1 METETYAFSADIN
14 QLLSLIINTIY
25 SNKEVFLREI
35 ISNSSDALNKIRY
48 QSLTDSTCLDVDPN
62 LEIKISFDHEN
73 KILSIMDTGI
83 GMTKEELIN
92 NLGTIASSGTKKFI
106 ESLNA
111 TKDVNL
117 IGQFGVGFYS
127 AYLVAN
133 KVSVVSKNNGDDQY
147 LWESGGNGSFSIV
160 KDESD
165 HKLNRGT
172 KLMLHLKEDMYDY
185 LEESKIRDLVKIHSN
200 FIDFPIKVQTT
211 KTREVEVETVKE
223 EVETVKEEV
232 ETVKEEVET
241 AKEELETVKEELETV
256 KEEVETVETEESPK
270 KETRTETYTE
280 FEQLNK
286 TKPIW
291 TRNPKEITDDE
302 YSDFYKS
309 ITGDYDNHLEHLH
322 FSVEGQVD
330 FKALLYIPKRVP
342 YDLFDGQNKRK
353 SDIKLYVKKVF
364 ITDDFEEL
372 VPEYLKFVRGVIET
386 DDVPLNI
393 SRETLQQN
401 KLMKIIGKNIVK
413 KMLEM
418 FTSVSNDSEKF
429 RIFYEQYS
437 KHIKLGVH
445 EDTTNRVKLAS
456 LLRYE
461 TSKSDGDLISLDEY
475 IENMKEGQNNMY
487 YITSDSVKSIQGSPF
502 LDYFKSKEYEVLYL
516 VDPLDEYIT
525 QQLKDYKDKKL
536 LCITKENIELNK
548 NDSEKE
554 EQERFNQEYKPV
566 CDYFKSVLNDEVEK
580 VVVSNRL
587 ANHPCLLSTSEFG
600 WTANMQR
607 IAKAQTF
614 GKQDTMQY
622 MMGKKT
628 LEISPQHEIIKK
640 MKNRL
645 DSNSS
650 ADLKD
655 LVRLLYDLSL
665 QSSGFTIENASDF
678 NKRVLNLINNDLTL
692 FNTSNN
698 LEEIVGN

>member
-48 QSLTDSTCLDVDPN
+48 QSLTDSTCLDSDPN
-62 LEIKISFDHEN
+62 LEISISFDHEN
-73 KILSIMDTGI
+73 KILTIADSGI
-83 GMTKEELIN
+83 GMTKDELIN

-106 ESLNA
+106 ENISA

-147 LWESGGNGSFSIV
+147 IWESEGNGSFSIA
-160 KDESD
+160 KDESED
-165 HKLNRGT
+165 KLNRGT
-172 KLMLHLKEDMYDY
+172 KLMLHLKDDMRDY
-185 LEESKIRDLVKIHSN
+185 LEESKIRELVKTHSN
-200 FIDFPIKVQTT
+200 FIDFPIKVQST
-211 KTREVEVETVKE
+211 KTREVEVET
-223 EVETVKEEV
+223 
-232 ETVKEEVET
+232 
-241 AKEELETVKEELETV
+241 
-256 KEEVETVETEESPK
+256 TVETETKDEKEVTVDDEDEDEEKKEPPK

-291 TRNPKEITDDE
+291 TRNPKEISDEE

-330 FKALLYIPKRVP
+330 FKSLLYIPKRAP
-342 YDLFDGQNKRK
+342 YDLFDGQNKKK

-413 KMLEM
+413 KILEM
-418 FTSVSNDSEKF
+418 FTSISDDSEKF

-475 IENMKEGQNNMY
+475 IENMQEGQSSIY
-487 YITSDSVKSIQGSPF
+487 YITSDSIKSIQGSPF

-536 LCITKENIELNK
+536 LCITKENIELNN

-554 EQERFNQEYKPV
+554 EQEKFNQEYKPV
-566 CDYFKSVLNDEVEK
+566 CDYIKSVLSDEVEK

-587 ANHPCLLSTSEFG
+587 VNYPCLLSTSEFG

-614 GKQDTMQY
+614 GKQDMMQY
-622 MMGKKT
+622 MMGKKI
-628 LEISPQHEIIKK
+628 LEISPQHEIIKR
-640 MKNRL
+640 MKSRL
-645 DSNSS
+645 DSDSS
-650 ADLKD
+650 ADMKD
-655 LVRLLYDLSL
+655 LVKLLYDLSL
-665 QSSGFTIENASDF
+665 QSSGFTIENSSDF
-678 NKRVLNLINNDLTL
+678 IKRVLNLINNDLTL
-692 FNTSNN
+692 FKSDN
-698 LEEIVGN
+698 LEEIIAN

>member
-48 QSLTDSTCLDVDPN
+48 QSLTDSTCLDSDPN
-62 LEIKISFDHEN
+62 LEISISFDHEN
-73 KILSIMDTGI
+73 KILTIADSGI
-83 GMTKEELIN
+83 GMTKDELIN

-106 ESLNA
+106 ENISA

-147 LWESGGNGSFSIV
+147 IWESEGNGSFSIA
-160 KDESD
+160 KDESED
-165 HKLNRGT
+165 KLNRGT
-172 KLMLHLKEDMYDY
+172 KLMLHLKDDMHDY
-185 LEESKIRDLVKIHSN
+185 LEESKIRELVKTHSN
-200 FIDFPIKVQTT
+200 FIDFPIKVQST
-211 KTREVEVETVKE
+211 KTREVEVETETTDETKDEKE
-223 EVETVKEEV
+223 VTVDDEDEEKKEP
-232 ETVKEEVET
+232 
-241 AKEELETVKEELETV
+241 
-256 KEEVETVETEESPK
+256 PK
-270 KETRTETYTE
+270 KETRTETRTETYTE

-291 TRNPKEITDDE
+291 TRNPKEISDEE

-330 FKALLYIPKRVP
+330 FKALLYIPKRAP
-342 YDLFDGQNKRK
+342 YDLFDGQNKKK

-393 SRETLQQN
+393 SRESLQQN

-413 KMLEM
+413 KIIEM
-418 FTSVSNDSEKF
+418 FTSISDDSEKF

-475 IENMKEGQNNMY
+475 IENMQEGQSSIY
-487 YITSDSVKSIQGSPF
+487 YITSDSIKSIQGSPF

-536 LCITKENIELNK
+536 LCITKENIELNN

-554 EQERFNQEYKPV
+554 EQEKFNQEYKPV
-566 CDYFKSVLNDEVEK
+566 CDYIKSVLSDEVEK

-587 ANHPCLLSTSEFG
+587 VNYPCLLSTSEFG

-614 GKQDTMQY
+614 GKQDMMQY
-622 MMGKKT
+622 MMGKKI
-628 LEISPQHEIIKK
+628 LEISPQHEIIKR
-640 MKNRL
+640 MKSRL
-645 DSNSS
+645 DSDSS
-650 ADLKD
+650 ADMKD
-655 LVRLLYDLSL
+655 LVKLLYDLSL
-665 QSSGFTIENASDF
+665 QSSGFTIENSSDF
-678 NKRVLNLINNDLTL
+678 IKRVLNLINNDLTL
-692 FNTSNN
+692 FKSDN
-698 LEEIVGN
+698 LEEIIAN

>member
-1 METETYAFSADIN
+1 MLMETETYAFSADIN

-48 QSLTDSTCLDVDPN
+48 QSLTDSTCLDSEPN
-62 LEIKISFDHEN
+62 LEICISFDHEN
-73 KILSIMDTGI
+73 KILTIADSGI
-83 GMTKEELIN
+83 GMTKDELIN

-106 ESLNA
+106 ENISA

-147 LWESGGNGSFSIV
+147 IWESEGNGSFSIA
-160 KDESD
+160 KDESED
-165 HKLNRGT
+165 KLNRGT
-172 KLMLHLKEDMYDY
+172 KLMLHLKDDMHDY
-185 LEESKIRDLVKIHSN
+185 LEESKIRELVKTHSN
-200 FIDFPIKVQTT
+200 FIDFPIKVQST
-211 KTREVEVETVKE
+211 KTREVEVETETTDETKE
-223 EVETVKEEV
+223 VTDDTKEVTVDDEDEE
-232 ETVKEEVET
+232 K
-241 AKEELETVKEELETV
+241 KDP
-256 KEEVETVETEESPK
+256 PK
-270 KETRTETYTE
+270 KETKTETYTE

-291 TRNPKEITDDE
+291 TRNPKEITDEE

-309 ITGDYDNHLEHLH
+309 MTGDYDNHLEHLH

-330 FKALLYIPKRVP
+330 FKALLYIPKRAP
-342 YDLFDGQNKRK
+342 YDLFDGQNKKK

-413 KMLEM
+413 KILEM
-418 FTSVSNDSEKF
+418 FTTISDDSEKF

-475 IENMKEGQNNMY
+475 IENMQEGQSSIY
-487 YITSDSVKSIQGSPF
+487 YITSDSIKSIQGSPF

-554 EQERFNQEYKPV
+554 EQEKFNQEYKPV
-566 CDYFKSVLNDEVEK
+566 CDYIKSVLSDEVEK

-587 ANHPCLLSTSEFG
+587 VNYPCLLSTSEFG

-614 GKQDTMQY
+614 GKQDMMQY
-622 MMGKKT
+622 MMGKKI

-640 MKNRL
+640 MKSRL
-645 DSNSS
+645 DSDSS
-650 ADLKD
+650 ADMKD
-655 LVRLLYDLSL
+655 LVKLLYDLSL
-665 QSSGFTIENASDF
+665 QSSGFTIENSSDF
-678 NKRVLNLINNDLTL
+678 IKRVLNLINNDLTL
-692 FNTSNN
+692 FKSDN
-698 LEEIVGN
+698 LEEIIAN

>member
-48 QSLTDSTCLDVDPN
+48 QSLTDSTCLDSEPN
-62 LEIKISFDHEN
+62 LEICISFDHEN
-73 KILSIMDTGI
+73 KILTIVDTGI
-83 GMTKEELIN
+83 GMTKDELIN

-106 ESLNA
+106 ENISA

-147 LWESGGNGSFSIV
+147 IWESEGNGSFSIV
-160 KDESD
+160 KDESEN
-165 HKLNRGT
+165 KLSRGT
-172 KLMLHLKEDMYDY
+172 KIILHLKDDMHDY
-185 LEESKIRDLVKIHSN
+185 LEESKIRELVKTHSN
-200 FIDFPIKVQTT
+200 FIDFPIKVQST
-211 KTREVEVETVKE
+211 KTREVEVE
-223 EVETVKEEV
+223 
-232 ETVKEEVET
+232 
-241 AKEELETVKEELETV
+241 
-256 KEEVETVETEESPK
+256 VETETIDETKEVTDDTKEVTVDDEDEEKKDPPK
-270 KETRTETYTE
+270 KETKTETYTE

-291 TRNPKEITDDE
+291 TRNPKEITDEE

-309 ITGDYDNHLEHLH
+309 MTGDYDNHLEHLH

-330 FKALLYIPKRVP
+330 FKALLYIPKRAP
-342 YDLFDGQNKRK
+342 YDLFDGQNKKK

-413 KMLEM
+413 KILEM
-418 FTSVSNDSEKF
+418 FTTISDDSEKF

-475 IENMKEGQNNMY
+475 IENMQEGQSSIY
-487 YITSDSVKSIQGSPF
+487 YITSDSIKSIQGSPF

-554 EQERFNQEYKPV
+554 EQEKFNQEYKPV
-566 CDYFKSVLNDEVEK
+566 CDYIKSVLSDEVEK

-587 ANHPCLLSTSEFG
+587 VNYPCLLSTSEFG

-614 GKQDTMQY
+614 GKQDMMQY
-622 MMGKKT
+622 MMGKKI

-640 MKNRL
+640 MKSRL
-645 DSNSS
+645 DSDSS
-650 ADLKD
+650 ADMKD
-655 LVRLLYDLSL
+655 LVKLLYDLSL
-665 QSSGFTIENASDF
+665 QSSGFTIENSSDF
-678 NKRVLNLINNDLTL
+678 IKRVLNLINNDLTL
-692 FNTSNN
+692 FKSDN
-698 LEEIVGN
+698 LEEIIAN

>member
-48 QSLTDSTCLDVDPN
+48 QSLTDSTCLDSDPN
-62 LEIKISFDHEN
+62 LEISISFDHEN
-73 KILSIMDTGI
+73 KILTIADSGI
-83 GMTKEELIN
+83 GMTKDELIN

-106 ESLNA
+106 ENISA

-147 LWESGGNGSFSIV
+147 IWESEGNGSFSIA
-160 KDESD
+160 KDESED
-165 HKLNRGT
+165 KLNRGT
-172 KLMLHLKEDMYDY
+172 KLMLHLKDDMHDY
-185 LEESKIRDLVKIHSN
+185 LEESKIRELVKTHSN
-200 FIDFPIKVQTT
+200 FIDFPIKVQST
-211 KTREVEVETVKE
+211 KTREVEVETETTDETKDEKE
-223 EVETVKEEV
+223 VTVDDEDEEKKEP
-232 ETVKEEVET
+232 
-241 AKEELETVKEELETV
+241 
-256 KEEVETVETEESPK
+256 PK

-291 TRNPKEITDDE
+291 TRNPKEISDEE

-330 FKALLYIPKRVP
+330 FKALLYIPKRAP
-342 YDLFDGQNKRK
+342 YDLFDGQNKKK

-393 SRETLQQN
+393 SRESLQQN

-413 KMLEM
+413 KIIEM
-418 FTSVSNDSEKF
+418 FTSISDDSEKF

-475 IENMKEGQNNMY
+475 IENMQEGQSSIY
-487 YITSDSVKSIQGSPF
+487 YITSDSIKSIQGSPF

-536 LCITKENIELNK
+536 LCITKENIELNN

-554 EQERFNQEYKPV
+554 EQEKFNQEYKPV
-566 CDYFKSVLNDEVEK
+566 CDYIKSVLSDEVEK

-587 ANHPCLLSTSEFG
+587 VNYPCLLSTSEFG

-614 GKQDTMQY
+614 GKQDMMQY
-622 MMGKKT
+622 MMGKKI
-628 LEISPQHEIIKK
+628 LEISPQHEIIKR
-640 MKNRL
+640 MKSRL
-645 DSNSS
+645 DSDSS
-650 ADLKD
+650 ADMKD
-655 LVRLLYDLSL
+655 LVKLLYDLSL
-665 QSSGFTIENASDF
+665 QSSGFTIENSSDF
-678 NKRVLNLINNDLTL
+678 IKRVLNLINNDLTL
-692 FNTSNN
+692 FKSDN
-698 LEEIVGN
+698 LEEIIAN

>member
-48 QSLTDSTCLDVDPN
+48 QSLTDSTCLDSDPN
-62 LEIKISFDHEN
+62 LEISISFDHEN
-73 KILSIMDTGI
+73 KILTIADSGI
-83 GMTKEELIN
+83 GMTKDELIN

-106 ESLNA
+106 ENISA

-147 LWESGGNGSFSIV
+147 IWESEGNGSFSIA
-160 KDESD
+160 KDESEN
-165 HKLNRGT
+165 KLNRGT
-172 KLMLHLKEDMYDY
+172 KLMLHLKDDMHDY
-185 LEESKIRDLVKIHSN
+185 LEESKIRELVKTHSN
-200 FIDFPIKVQTT
+200 FIDFPIKVQST
-211 KTREVEVETVKE
+211 KTREVEVETETTDETKDETKDEKE
-223 EVETVKEEV
+223 VTVDDDEE
-232 ETVKEEVET
+232 K
-241 AKEELETVKEELETV
+241 KD
-256 KEEVETVETEESPK
+256 SPK

-291 TRNPKEITDDE
+291 TRNPKEITDEE

-322 FSVEGQVD
+322 FSVEGQID
-330 FKALLYIPKRVP
+330 FKALLYIPKRAP
-342 YDLFDGQNKRK
+342 YDLFDGQNKKK

-386 DDVPLNI
+386 NDVPLNI

-413 KMLEM
+413 KILEM
-418 FTSVSNDSEKF
+418 FTTISDDSEKF

-475 IENMKEGQNNMY
+475 IENMQEGQSNIY
-487 YITSDSVKSIQGSPF
+487 YITSDSIKSIQGSPF
-502 LDYFKSKEYEVLYL
+502 LDYFKTKEYEVLYL

-536 LCITKENIELNK
+536 LCITKENIELNN

-554 EQERFNQEYKPV
+554 EQEKFNQEYKPV
-566 CDYFKSVLNDEVEK
+566 CDYIKSVLTDEVEK

-587 ANHPCLLSTSEFG
+587 VNYPCLLSTSEFG

-614 GKQDTMQY
+614 GKQDMMQY
-622 MMGKKT
+622 MMGKKI

-640 MKNRL
+640 MKSRL
-645 DSNSS
+645 DSDSS

-655 LVRLLYDLSL
+655 LVKLLYDLSL
-665 QSSGFTIENASDF
+665 QSSGFTIENSSDF
-678 NKRVLNLINNDLTL
+678 IKRILNLINNDLTL
-692 FNTSNN
+692 FKSDN
-698 LEEIVGN
+698 LEEIIAN

>member
-1 METETYAFSADIN
+1 MLMETETYAFSADIN

-48 QSLTDSTCLDVDPN
+48 QSLTDSTCLDSEPN
-62 LEIKISFDHEN
+62 LEICISFDHEN
-73 KILSIMDTGI
+73 KILTIVDTGI
-83 GMTKEELIN
+83 GMTKDELIN

-106 ESLNA
+106 ENISA

-147 LWESGGNGSFSIV
+147 IWESEGNGSFSIV
-160 KDESD
+160 KDESEN
-165 HKLNRGT
+165 KLSRGT
-172 KLMLHLKEDMYDY
+172 KIILHLKDDMHDY
-185 LEESKIRDLVKIHSN
+185 LEESKIRELVKTHSN
-200 FIDFPIKVQTT
+200 FIDFPIKVQST
-211 KTREVEVETVKE
+211 KTREVEVE
-223 EVETVKEEV
+223 
-232 ETVKEEVET
+232 
-241 AKEELETVKEELETV
+241 
-256 KEEVETVETEESPK
+256 VETETIDETKEVTDDTKEVTVDDEDEEKKDPPK
-270 KETRTETYTE
+270 KETKTETYTE

-291 TRNPKEITDDE
+291 TRNPKEITDEE

-309 ITGDYDNHLEHLH
+309 MTGDYDNHLEHLH

-330 FKALLYIPKRVP
+330 FKALLYIPKRAP
-342 YDLFDGQNKRK
+342 YDLFDGQNKKK

-413 KMLEM
+413 KILEM
-418 FTSVSNDSEKF
+418 FTTISDDSEKF

-475 IENMKEGQNNMY
+475 IENMQEGQSSIY
-487 YITSDSVKSIQGSPF
+487 YITSDSIKSIQGSPF

-554 EQERFNQEYKPV
+554 EQEKFNQEYKPV
-566 CDYFKSVLNDEVEK
+566 CDYIKSVLSDEVEK

-587 ANHPCLLSTSEFG
+587 VNYPCLLSTSEFG

-614 GKQDTMQY
+614 GKQDMMQY
-622 MMGKKT
+622 MMGKKI

-640 MKNRL
+640 MKSRL
-645 DSNSS
+645 DSDSS
-650 ADLKD
+650 ADMKD
-655 LVRLLYDLSL
+655 LVKLLYDLSL
-665 QSSGFTIENASDF
+665 QSSGFTIENSSDF
-678 NKRVLNLINNDLTL
+678 IKRVLNLINNDLTL
-692 FNTSNN
+692 FKSDN
-698 LEEIVGN
+698 LEEIIAN